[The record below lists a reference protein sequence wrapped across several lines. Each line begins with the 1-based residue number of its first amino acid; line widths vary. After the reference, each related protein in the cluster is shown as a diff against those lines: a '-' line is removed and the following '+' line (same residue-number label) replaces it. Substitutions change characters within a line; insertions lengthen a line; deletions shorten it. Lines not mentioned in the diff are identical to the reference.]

1 MRRYAI
7 DINEIEK
14 GRPSEKEVQQKL
26 ARYEI
31 KEKLGLFEL
40 FDETDSAHEKNI
52 IKAGFKSY
60 AEYEELRLKALSMID
75 NDIPIPAEIA
85 EKLMQVVHTKQ
96 KKVMYEK

>member
-75 NDIPIPAEIA
+75 NDIPIPAEMA
-85 EKLMQVVHTKQ
+85 EKLMRVLNTK
-96 KKVMYEK
+96 

>member
-14 GRPSEKEVQQKL
+14 GRPSKEEVQQKL

-75 NDIPIPAEIA
+75 NDIPIPAEMA
-85 EKLMQVVHTKQ
+85 EKLMRVLNTK
-96 KKVMYEK
+96 

>member
-14 GRPSEKEVQQKL
+14 SKPNEKEVQQKL

-40 FDETDSAHEKNI
+40 FDETDSVHEKNI

-60 AEYEELRLKALSMID
+60 AEYEELRLKALNMID
-75 NDIPIPAEIA
+75 NDIPIPAEMA
-85 EKLMQVVHTKQ
+85 EKLIRVLNTK
-96 KKVMYEK
+96 

>member
-14 GRPSEKEVQQKL
+14 GKPNEKEVQQKL

-31 KEKLGLFEL
+31 KKRLGLFEL
-40 FDETDSAHEKNI
+40 FDETDSVYEENI

-60 AEYEELRLKALSMID
+60 AEYEELRLKALNMID
-75 NDIPIPAEIA
+75 NDIPIPAEMA
-85 EKLMQVVHTKQ
+85 DKLIRVLNTK
-96 KKVMYEK
+96 